1 MGTELYGRGVA
12 PDQCFDAQNLANAS
26 LVEQIHRDYLLAGA
40 ELIETNTFGANRVKL
55 TQFGLEDQVRA
66 INVAGARIARGARE
80 ICGQT
85 AFVAGS
91 VGPTGRPMEPYG
103 HATQAELHVVFGEQI
118 GALIEGGVD
127 LLVLET
133 FQDLRELVEA
143 VNAARAVSDIPIVAQ
158 LTFSEDL

>member
-1 MGTELYGRGVA
+1 
-12 PDQCFDAQNLANAS
+12 
-26 LVEQIHRDYLLAGA
+26 
-40 ELIETNTFGANRVKL
+40 
-55 TQFGLEDQVRA
+55 
-66 INVAGARIARGARE
+66 GARE

-143 VNAARAVSDIPIVAQ
+143 VNAARAVSDNPIVAQ
-158 LTFSEDL
+158 LTFSEDLLTPIGNSPEQVVAVLGEAGVDALGANCSVGSSALLEV